1 MNLIDLVLLIGVVA
15 CAAWAA
21 KRGFLRMLFITLAL
35 AVAIIIAVH
44 YNDGFTRELAAYF
57 HASPIWVSMWAFVL
71 SSMLLFALFRLLA
84 RLFSRAVNV
93 QKVGK
98 YDQFGGAVVG
108 LIFGWVMMGYLLFLV
123 MFLPLPY
130 ALEQK
135 FDTTVLAN
143 KMGASI
149 PFLYEA
155 SAKLHPS
162 QDDFMAKMEQ
172 SLSGAMQYAKST
184 QSARRRAKSG
194 ATDQA
199 RVNDFLGR
207 IERYF
212 ASTDY

>member
-1 MNLIDLVLLIGVVA
+1 MNLVDLVLLIGVVA
-15 CAAWAA
+15 CAGWGA
-21 KRGFLRMLFITLAL
+21 KRGFVRMIIITLGLAL
-35 AVAIIIAVH
+35 AIVIAVH
-44 YNDGFTRELAAYF
+44 YNDSFSRELAAYF
-57 HASPIWVSMWAFVL
+57 HASPIWVSMWSFVI
-71 SSMLLFALFRLLA
+71 SSMILFALFRLIA
-84 RLFSRAVNV
+84 RLFARGVNV

-98 YDQFGGAVVG
+98 YDHFGGAIVG
-108 LIFGWVMMGYLLFLV
+108 LVFGWVMMGYLLFLV

-155 SAKLHPS
+155 TGKLHPS
-162 QDDFMAKMEQ
+162 QQDFMAKMEQ

-184 QSARRRAKSG
+184 RSAARRAKGG

-199 RVNDFLGR
+199 RVNDFLDR

-212 ASTDY
+212 ASSDY